1 MNSYPP
7 TNEKQ
12 ENINETRQA
21 EEYAA
26 GESFE
31 ERITFSVSRIFRIEN
46 VTWASARQ
54 KEMAIFRGR
63 LLSDDI
69 SAAYDRLAADL
80 KPLGITPFFRAEDG
94 QHVIKLVKGVIEAK
108 KSRSWVNLV
117 LFILTL
123 LSLLFTGGMMAVE
136 TQPETLGQLLLET
149 IKNMPKGWQFAV
161 SIIAIL
167 GAHEFGHY
175 LVGRHH
181 GLDVSLPYFIP
192 LPLSP
197 FGTMGAFINMRDI
210 PKNRR
215 VLLDVGVAGPFAG
228 LVVTIPVLLL
238 GLKLS
243 AMDTLPLAA
252 SPEVSL
258 QMEGNSLLYLL
269 SKYAV
274 FGQFLPEPVSYGGLP
289 RLLYWIRYFF
299 SGLPFPF
306 GGKDVMLHPVAWAGW
321 AGLLVTGLNLIP
333 AGQLDGGHVF
343 YVLFG
348 KKWTQRIF
356 PFILVGLVGLGFFW
370 QGWWLWAFLL
380 FLLGRVHAEPLDDI
394 TPLDIRRKVMAV
406 LALIVFLFTFTLVPL
421 MLI

>member
-1 MNSYPP
+1 MDLDPHTKKDQRKNDSAP
-7 TNEKQ
+7 
-12 ENINETRQA
+12 QA
-21 EEYAA
+21 ESITA
-26 GESFE
+26 GEQFQ
-31 ERITFSVSRIFRIEN
+31 ERVTQAINRVFRIEG
-46 VTWASARQ
+46 VTWGGVRQ
-54 KEMAIFRGR
+54 KELAIFRGR
-63 LLSDDI
+63 LLSEDI
-69 SAAYDRLAADL
+69 SAAYDRLAAEL
-80 KPLGITPFFRAEDG
+80 NPLGITPFFRKENG
-94 QHVIKLVKGVIEAK
+94 QHVIKLAKGVIEVK
-108 KSRSWVNLV
+108 KSRSWINLV

-123 LSLLFTGGMMAVE
+123 LSLLFTGGMMALE
-136 TQPETLGQLLLET
+136 TQPETDWQLVVEAV
-149 IKNMPKGWQFAV
+149 KNMPNGWPFAV

-175 LVGRHH
+175 LVGRRH
-181 GLDVSLPYFIP
+181 GLNVTLPYFIP
-192 LPLSP
+192 LPFSP

-210 PKNRR
+210 PKNKR

-228 LVVTIPVLLL
+228 LLVTIPVLLL

-243 AMDTLPLAA
+243 ALDTLPLAA
-252 SPEVSL
+252 SQEVSL

-274 FGQFLPEPVSYGGLP
+274 FGQFLPEPVSFGGLP
-289 RLLYWIRYFF
+289 KLFYWIRYYF

-306 GGKDVMLHPVAWAGW
+306 GGTDVILHPVAWAGW

-348 KKWTQRIF
+348 KKWAQRVY
-356 PFILVGLVGLGFFW
+356 PFILIGLVGLGFFW

-380 FLLGRVHAEPLDDI
+380 FLFGRVYAEPLDDI
-394 TPLDIRRKVMAV
+394 TPLDTRRKVLAV
-406 LALIVFLFTFTLVPL
+406 LALVVFVLTFTPVPL